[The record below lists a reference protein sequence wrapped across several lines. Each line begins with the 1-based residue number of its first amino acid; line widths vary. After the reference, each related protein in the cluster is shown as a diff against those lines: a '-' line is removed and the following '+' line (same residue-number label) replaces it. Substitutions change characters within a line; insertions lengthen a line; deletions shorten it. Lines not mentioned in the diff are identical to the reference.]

1 MKTGKRFIAIIPF
14 FFLIA
19 SLSVQAQ
26 EVIKVL
32 AIGNSFSEDA
42 LEEHLYQL
50 SAAAGDSLVIGNAY
64 IGGCSLE
71 KHRDNAD
78 TDAAAYEYRK
88 IVGGTKTNTGGKT
101 LLSILQDES
110 WDYISVQQVSQLS
123 GMYDTYFPFLTE
135 LIAYVKSHV
144 AEGSNPTLILHR
156 TWAYAK
162 SSTHGG
168 FVNYNNDQ
176 GVMYGA
182 IVSAT
187 NKVLA
192 DVADLVFIVPAGTA
206 IQNGRSSSLG
216 DVFCR
221 DGYHLQRPLGRYT
234 AACTWF
240 EKLTGKSVVGNAYIP
255 AGLTSFEISIA
266 QNAAHY
272 AILKPDAITSMT
284 GFIDKEAND
293 DKEKTVL
300 LN

>member
-1 MKTGKRFIAIIPF
+1 AK
-14 FFLIA
+14 
-19 SLSVQAQ
+19 

-71 KHRDNAD
+71 RHRDNAD

-88 IVGGTKTNTGGKT
+88 ITGGTMTNTAGKT
-101 LLSILQDES
+101 LLNILQDEP

-123 GMYDTYFPFLTE
+123 GMYDSYFPFLTE

-144 AEGSNPTLILHR
+144 VEGSKPTLVLHR
-156 TWAYAK
+156 TWAYAE

-168 FVNYNNDQ
+168 FVNYNKNQ
-176 GVMYGA
+176 GVMYSA

-187 NKVLA
+187 DKVLA
-192 DVADLVFIVPAGTA
+192 DVADLAFIVPAGTA

-221 DGYHLQRPLGRYT
+221 DGYHLQKPLGRYT
-234 AACTWF
+234 AACVWF
-240 EKLTGKSVVGNAYIP
+240 EKLTGKSVVGNTYAP
-255 AGLTSFEISIA
+255 DGLSPVEVSIA

-272 AILKPDAITSMT
+272 AVLQPDAVT
-284 GFIDKEAND
+284 FK
-293 DKEKTVL
+293 
-300 LN
+300 